1 MRAKLR
7 IASCMAGL
15 VMACAA
21 QAQSYPARTVTM
33 IVPFPAGGPTD
44 VVGRLLAQAMGE
56 HLKTQVVIENVGG
69 ASGTVGAARAA
80 RAEPDGYTIF
90 LHNSSHAVAT
100 VLYAKLAYDAVK
112 DFEPIG
118 LVADVPQTL
127 VAKKGFPARDLKELI
142 AYVKANGD
150 KVSLANAGRGSGSH
164 QCGLLL
170 TNAIEASV
178 TAVAYQ
184 GTGPAMND
192 MLGGRVD
199 LMCDQVTNTSSQIT
213 AGSIQAYCVTTK
225 SRVPALP
232 AVPSCS
238 EAGLPGFEASV
249 WHGLYAPKSTP
260 QPVLQALNE
269 ALKAALR
276 SDFVKKRLGDLG
288 TEPVPPQDVTPEAL
302 RAQLESQIDKWGKV
316 VKAARIPLE

>member
-1 MRAKLR
+1 MTTRLIRTLAGGAAL
-7 IASCMAGL
+7 ALGLSMA
-15 VMACAA
+15 ACGSDDDKSGGPP
-21 QAQSYPARTVTM
+21 SYPGARAQDLGRFAVQS
-33 IVPFPAGGPTD
+33 VAGD
-44 VVGRLLAQAMGE
+44 VIARLRRP
-56 HLKTQVVIENVGG
+56 VIE
-69 ASGTVGAARAA
+69 T
-80 RAEPDGYTIF
+80 
-90 LHNSSHAVAT
+90 
-100 VLYAKLAYDAVK
+100 
-112 DFEPIG
+112 
-118 LVADVPQTL
+118 
-127 VAKKGFPARDLKELI
+127 
-142 AYVKANGD
+142 
-150 KVSLANAGRGSGSH
+150 
-164 QCGLLL
+164 
-170 TNAIEASV
+170 SV

-276 SDFVKKRLGDLG
+276 SDLVKKRLGDLG

>member
-1 MRAKLR
+1 MSATIRFV
-7 IASCMAGL
+7 SCMAGL
-15 VMACAA
+15 LMACAA
-21 QAQSYPARTVTM
+21 QAQTYPSRTITM

-44 VVGRLLAQAMGE
+44 VVGRLLAQAMSE
-56 HLKTQVVIENVGG
+56 HLKAQVVVENVGG

-80 RAEPDGYTIF
+80 RAEPDGYSIF
-90 LHNSSHAVAT
+90 LHNSSHAAAPA
-100 VLYAKLAYDAVK
+100 LYEKLTYEASK

-127 VAKKGFPARDLKELI
+127 VAKKGFPAGDLKELI
-142 AYVKANGD
+142 AFVKANKD

-170 TNAIEASV
+170 TNAIETPV

-192 MLGGRVD
+192 MLGGRID
-199 LMCDQVTNTSSQIT
+199 LMCDQVTNTSSQIM
-213 AGSIQAYCVTTK
+213 AGAVQAYCVTTK
-225 SRVPALP
+225 TRVAVLP
-232 AVPSCS
+232 SLPPCS

-249 WHGLYAPKSTP
+249 WHGLYAPKGTP
-260 QPVLQALNE
+260 QPVVRKLNE
-269 ALKAALR
+269 ALQVALT
-276 SDFVKKRLGDLG
+276 SDTVKKRLADLG

-302 RAQLESQIDKWGKV
+302 RAHLEAQLDKWGKV

>member
-7 IASCMAGL
+7 LASCVAGL
-15 VMACAA
+15 AMACTA
-21 QAQSYPARTVTM
+21 QAQSYPTRTITM

-90 LHNSSHAVAT
+90 LHNSSHAVAP
-100 VLYAKLAYDAVK
+100 VLYARLPYDAVK

-127 VAKKGFPARDLKELI
+127 VSKKGFPAADLKELI
-142 AYVKANGD
+142 AYMKANGD

-170 TNAIEASV
+170 TNAIETPV

-213 AGSIQAYCVTTK
+213 AGAIQAYCVTTK
-225 SRVPALP
+225 TRVAALP
-232 AVPSCS
+232 TVPPCG

-249 WHGLYAPKSTP
+249 WHGLYAPKATP

-276 SDFVKKRLGDLG
+276 SDAVKKRLGDLG
-288 TEPVPPQDVTPEAL
+288 TEPVPPQDVTPGAL
-302 RAQLESQIDKWGKV
+302 RTHLEAQIDKWGKV
-316 VKAARIPLE
+316 MKAARIPLE